1 MDIDDVPI
9 GVKPT
14 NQMSFEQ
21 LIEEKL
27 KIQSE
32 LDEEQA
38 RFGRGGGKGAAR
50 GKVRPTPLKK
60 RTSTSLSSLVIAAPA
75 QTTVVSDPVSP
86 VPSTT
91 SDEQCELAVT
101 ATNQQQTVKSIQPK
115 KFLKKGEG
123 LSRYI
128 TNRNFN

>member
-50 GKVRPTPLKK
+50 GKARPAPLKK
-60 RTSTSLSSLVIAAPA
+60 RTSTSLSSLVVATPT
-75 QTTVVSDPVSP
+75 QTVAVSDPVSP
-86 VPSTT
+86 VPSNT
-91 SDEQCELAVT
+91 SDEQIESAVT
-101 ATNQQQTVKSIQPK
+101 ATNQQQTVRSIQPK

-128 TNRNFN
+128 KHRD

>member
-1 MDIDDVPI
+1 MDIDDLPI

-38 RFGRGGGKGAAR
+38 RFGRGGGKGAVR
-50 GKVRPTPLKK
+50 GKPRPAPLKK
-60 RTSTSLSSLVIAAPA
+60 RVSTSLSSLVVATPIQTAAM
-75 QTTVVSDPVSP
+75 SDPVSP

-91 SDEQCELAVT
+91 SDEQCEPAVT
-101 ATNQQQTVKSIQPK
+101 ANNQQQTVRSIQPK

-128 TNRNFN
+128 KHRD